1 MWNERYAGDE
11 YHFGTEPAEFVKR
24 HAHYLPAGAAV
35 LSVADGEG
43 RNSVWLAQQGMRVT
57 AMDGAPNAVDKGR
70 RLAEARGVQVDFRVA
85 DIAEWNWDGAQ
96 YDAVLAVFIQFA
108 PPAMRDRIFGGMVRA
123 LKPGGLLMLHGYAP
137 RQVSYGTGGP
147 GKPDHM
153 YTTEL
158 LRERFSGF
166 EFLELA
172 DYDAEIREGR
182 GHSGKSALIDCIARK
197 PV

>member
-11 YHFGTEPAEFVKR
+11 YHFGTEPAAFVTR
-24 HAHYLPAGAAV
+24 HAHYLPPGAAV

-70 RLAEARGVQVDFRVA
+70 RLAEARGVSVDFHVA
-85 DIAEWNWDGAQ
+85 DIAEWDWDAVQ

-108 PPAMRDRIFGGMVRA
+108 PPAMRDRIFDGFVRA

-137 RQVSYGTGGP
+137 RQVGYATGGP
-147 GKPDHM
+147 GIAEHM
-153 YTTEL
+153 YTTDL
-158 LRERFSGF
+158 LRARFGGF
-166 EFLELA
+166 GFLELS
-172 DYDAEIREGR
+172 DYDAEIHEGR
-182 GHSGKSALIDCIARK
+182 GHSGRSALVDCVARK
-197 PV
+197 PL